1 MVVARRPWTL
11 RTRLVVSA
19 VSLIAVVAAVI
30 GSVTAIAFH
39 SYMYG
44 KLDDQLHS
52 VAERAG
58 RPPGPGP
65 LSGTLREAGPLGF
78 VGGGGQPLGT
88 FGALVDADGEV
99 TASKVVEDS
108 GLRAQE
114 SAEPLTAEQRAALEK
129 AAPGA
134 GDGTRSVDLP
144 GLGGYRV
151 EATTTAEGDT
161 VLVGIPSAEVSG
173 ALTTLIVVEVCV
185 TAAGLIAASIAGTVL
200 VGVALRPLRRVA
212 ATATRVSELP
222 LHRGEVALLE
232 RVPDAEADPRTEV
245 GQVGAALNRML
256 GHVGSALAARQ
267 ESETRVRQF
276 VADASHELRTPLASI
291 RGYAELTRRAGGGG
305 THPEPGMADRGTGA
319 GTGRTPAARGTGA
332 GSRPDPAVLNTGA
345 GPGPGFVA
353 RHAGV
358 GTESDAVIRHALGRI
373 ESEADRMTG
382 LVEDLLLLA
391 RLDAG
396 RPLSYGS
403 IDLLPLVVDAVSDA
417 RAADGTG
424 GEGPGVEATGFVGT
438 GAEGTGVEGTGVE
451 GPSCEGRGVVG
462 PGTVG
467 PGLVGPGP
475 VGPGSEETG
484 FEEAGVVGPGPVGP
498 GAEAGARHRW
508 RLELPGA
515 AEPVTVRADPER
527 IQQVLVNLLAN
538 ARTHTPPGTTVTVS
552 VQPPARGAGPVLLE
566 VRDDGPGIPRE
577 LLPHVFERFARGD
590 ASRTRGA
597 DGGGA
602 TGSTGLG
609 LAIVQAVVAAHDGRV
624 RVESAPGRT
633 VFTVELPAAAD
644 VDRVDSQAGDRLT
657 TPV

>member
-1 MVVARRPWTL
+1 MTLPRRPWTL

-52 VAERAG
+52 VVERAQ
-58 RPPGPGP
+58 RPPGPLP
-65 LSGTLREAGPLGF
+65 LPDSLREAGPLGF

-88 FGALVDADGEV
+88 FGALVDGDGDV

-114 SAEPLTAEQRAALEK
+114 SAKPLTGEQRTALEN
-129 AAPGA
+129 AAPQA
-134 GDGTRSVDLP
+134 GEGTRSVDLP

-222 LHRGEVALLE
+222 LHSGEVALLE

-291 RGYAELTRRAGGGG
+291 RGYAELTRRAGGGTAG
-305 THPEPGMADRGTGA
+305 PEP
-319 GTGRTPAARGTGA
+319 
-332 GSRPDPAVLNTGA
+332 DPVT
-345 GPGPGFVA
+345 
-353 RHAGV
+353 
-358 GTESDAVIRHALGRI
+358 RHALGRI

-396 RPLSYGS
+396 RPLSYGTT
-403 IDLLPLVVDAVSDA
+403 DLLPLVVDAVSDA

-424 GEGPGVEATGFVGT
+424 AEEPGTGPGAPHRPEPGP
-438 GAEGTGVEGTGVE
+438 GA
-451 GPSCEGRGVVG
+451 GPGAPHRPKPG
-462 PGTVG
+462 PGT
-467 PGLVGPGP
+467 
-475 VGPGSEETG
+475 
-484 FEEAGVVGPGPVGP
+484 
-498 GAEAGARHRW
+498 ARHHW
-508 RLELPGA
+508 RLELPEA

-527 IQQVLVNLLAN
+527 LQQVLVNLLAN

-552 VQPPARGAGPVLLE
+552 VRPPVRGGGPVTLE
-566 VRDDGPGIPRE
+566 VRDDGPGIPAE

-590 ASRTRGA
+590 ASRARGA

-609 LAIVQAVVAAHDGRV
+609 LAIVQAVVSAHGGRV

-633 VFTVELPAAAD
+633 VFAVELPADEGSTGGVSADGVRTDGVRTDGVPASGVAANGVPAGHD
-644 VDRVDSQAGDRLT
+644 VIRADSQVGDRLT

>member
-1 MVVARRPWTL
+1 MPRRPWTL

-52 VAERAG
+52 VVERAG
-58 RPPGPGP
+58 RPPGPLP
-65 LSGTLREAGPLGF
+65 LPETLPETLPGTLREAGPLGF

-88 FGALVDADGEV
+88 FGALVDGDGDI

-114 SAEPLTAEQRAALEK
+114 SAKPLTAEQRSALE
-129 AAPGA
+129 AAVPETGEGA
-134 GDGTRSVDLP
+134 RSVDLP

-151 EATTTAEGDT
+151 EATTTAEGYT

-173 ALTTLIVVEVCV
+173 ALTTLIVVEICV

-222 LHRGEVALLE
+222 LHSGEVALLE

-305 THPEPGMADRGTGA
+305 A
-319 GTGRTPAARGTGA
+319 GQE
-332 GSRPDPAVLNTGA
+332 PDPVT
-345 GPGPGFVA
+345 
-353 RHAGV
+353 
-358 GTESDAVIRHALGRI
+358 RHALGRI

-417 RAADGTG
+417 RAADQRGTDAG
-424 GEGPGVEATGFVGT
+424 G
-438 GAEGTGVEGTGVE
+438 
-451 GPSCEGRGVVG
+451 
-462 PGTVG
+462 
-467 PGLVGPGP
+467 
-475 VGPGSEETG
+475 
-484 FEEAGVVGPGPVGP
+484 
-498 GAEAGARHRW
+498 RHHW
-508 RLELPGA
+508 RLELPDA

-527 IQQVLVNLLAN
+527 LQQVLVNLLAN

-552 VQPPARGAGPVLLE
+552 VQPPVRGGGPVTLE
-566 VRDDGPGIPRE
+566 VRDDGPGIPVE

-590 ASRTRGA
+590 ASRARGA

-609 LAIVQAVVAAHDGRV
+609 LAIVQAVVSAHGGRV
-624 RVESAPGRT
+624 AVESGPGRT
-633 VFTVELPAAAD
+633 VFAVDLPTDAVPAD
-644 VDRVDSQAGDRLT
+644 AVPADGVPADGTPGIDSQVGDRLT

>member
-1 MVVARRPWTL
+1 MKVVRRPWTL

-39 SYMYG
+39 SYLYG

-52 VAERAG
+52 VVERAQ
-58 RPPGPGP
+58 RPPGPVP
-65 LSGTLREAGPLGF
+65 LPESLREAGPLGF

-88 FGALVDADGEV
+88 FGALLGEDGDV
-99 TASKVVEDS
+99 TASKVVADS

-114 SAEPLTAEQRAALEK
+114 SAKPLTDDQAEALEA
-129 AAPGA
+129 AAPGS
-134 GDGTRSVDLP
+134 GEGTRSVDLP

-151 EATTTAEGDT
+151 EAATTAEGAT
-161 VLVGIPSAEVSG
+161 VLVGIPSAEVSR

-185 TAAGLIAASIAGTVL
+185 TAAGLLAASIAGTAL

-222 LHRGEVALLE
+222 LHSGEVALVE

-256 GHVGSALAARQ
+256 GHVGAALAARQ

-305 THPEPGMADRGTGA
+305 AAPG
-319 GTGRTPAARGTGA
+319 
-332 GSRPDPAVLNTGA
+332 PDPVT
-345 GPGPGFVA
+345 
-353 RHAGV
+353 
-358 GTESDAVIRHALGRI
+358 RHALGRI

-403 IDLLPLVVDAVSDA
+403 TDLLPLVVDAVSDA
-417 RAADGTG
+417 RAAD
-424 GEGPGVEATGFVGT
+424 
-438 GAEGTGVEGTGVE
+438 
-451 GPSCEGRGVVG
+451 R
-462 PGTVG
+462 
-467 PGLVGPGP
+467 PGP
-475 VGPGSEETG
+475 QPHDGPAAGRTGTGPGSQPYDGPEAAADRPATG
-484 FEEAGVVGPGPVGP
+484 SGTGPATDSATGSGTGPATGSATGSGTGSATGSGV
-498 GAEAGARHRW
+498 ARHRW
-508 RLELPGA
+508 RLELP
-515 AEPVTVRADPER
+515 AEPVTVRADSAR
-527 IQQVLVNLLAN
+527 LQQVLVNLLAN

-552 VQPPARGAGPVLLE
+552 VRPPARAGGPVALE
-566 VRDDGPGIPRE
+566 VRDDGPGIPAA

-590 ASRTRGA
+590 ASRTRGS

-609 LAIVQAVVAAHDGRV
+609 LAIVQAVVTAHGGRV

-633 VFTVELPAAAD
+633 VFAVELPADAEPDAGPDAGPSTEPDAGPGTEPGTEPDAD
-644 VDRVDSQAGDRLT
+644 PGTEPGADSQAGDRLT

>member
-1 MVVARRPWTL
+1 MKVPRRPWTL

-52 VAERAG
+52 VAERAQ

-65 LSGTLREAGPLGF
+65 VPEALRAAGPLGF

-88 FGALVDADGEV
+88 FGALLGEDGEV

-114 SAEPLTAEQRAALEK
+114 SAKPLTGEQRSALEG
-129 AAPGA
+129 AAPGTGEGA
-134 GDGTRSVDLP
+134 RSVDLP

-151 EATTTAEGDT
+151 EAATTTEGYT

-185 TAAGLIAASIAGTVL
+185 TAAGLLAASIAGTVL
-200 VGVALRPLRRVA
+200 VGIALRPLRRVA

-222 LHRGEVALLE
+222 LHSGEVALLE

-256 GHVGSALAARQ
+256 GHVGSALTARQ

-291 RGYAELTRRAGGGG
+291 RGYAELTRRATGSREA
-305 THPEPGMADRGTGA
+305 PEP
-319 GTGRTPAARGTGA
+319 
-332 GSRPDPAVLNTGA
+332 DPVT
-345 GPGPGFVA
+345 
-353 RHAGV
+353 
-358 GTESDAVIRHALGRI
+358 RHALGRI

-391 RLDAG
+391 RLDSG
-396 RPLSYGS
+396 RPLSYGRT
-403 IDLLPLVVDAVSDA
+403 DLLPLVVDAISDA
-417 RAADGTG
+417 RAADQGA
-424 GEGPGVEATGFVGT
+424 PGQEAPDQAAADQ
-438 GAEGTGVEGTGVE
+438 GARDQGA
-451 GPSCEGRGVVG
+451 
-462 PGTVG
+462 PGQD
-467 PGLVGPGP
+467 
-475 VGPGSEETG
+475 
-484 FEEAGVVGPGPVGP
+484 
-498 GAEAGARHRW
+498 ARHRW
-508 RLELPGA
+508 RLELPP
-515 AEPVTVRADPER
+515 EPVTVRADPDR
-527 IQQVLVNLLAN
+527 FQQVLVNLLAN
-538 ARTHTPPGTTVTVS
+538 ARTHTPAGTTVTVS
-552 VQPPARGAGPVLLE
+552 VRPPVRAGGPVTLE
-566 VRDDGPGIPRE
+566 VRDDGPGIPAE

-590 ASRTRGA
+590 ASRSRGA
-597 DGGGA
+597 GTGTGTA

-609 LAIVQAVVAAHDGRV
+609 LAIVQAVVSAHGGRV
-624 RVESAPGRT
+624 RVDSEPGRT
-633 VFTVELPAAAD
+633 VFVIELPAEAEPA
-644 VDRVDSQAGDRLT
+644 RRTDSQGRDRLS
-657 TPV
+657 TPA

>member
-1 MVVARRPWTL
+1 MPRRPWTL

-52 VAERAG
+52 VVERAG
-58 RPPGPGP
+58 RPPGPLP
-65 LSGTLREAGPLGF
+65 LPETLPGTLREAGPLGF
-78 VGGGGQPLGT
+78 VGGGGQSLGT
-88 FGALVDADGEV
+88 FGALVDGDGDI

-114 SAEPLTAEQRAALEK
+114 SAKPLTAEQRSALE
-129 AAPGA
+129 AAVPETGEGA
-134 GDGTRSVDLP
+134 RSVDLP

-151 EATTTAEGDT
+151 EATTTAEGYT

-173 ALTTLIVVEVCV
+173 ALTTLIVVEICV

-222 LHRGEVALLE
+222 LHSGEVALLE

-305 THPEPGMADRGTGA
+305 A
-319 GTGRTPAARGTGA
+319 GQE
-332 GSRPDPAVLNTGA
+332 PDPVT
-345 GPGPGFVA
+345 
-353 RHAGV
+353 
-358 GTESDAVIRHALGRI
+358 RHALGRI

-417 RAADGTG
+417 RAADQRGTDAG
-424 GEGPGVEATGFVGT
+424 G
-438 GAEGTGVEGTGVE
+438 
-451 GPSCEGRGVVG
+451 
-462 PGTVG
+462 
-467 PGLVGPGP
+467 
-475 VGPGSEETG
+475 
-484 FEEAGVVGPGPVGP
+484 
-498 GAEAGARHRW
+498 RHHW
-508 RLELPGA
+508 RLELPDA

-527 IQQVLVNLLAN
+527 LQQVLVNLLAN

-552 VQPPARGAGPVLLE
+552 VQPPVRGGGPVTLE
-566 VRDDGPGIPRE
+566 VRDDGPGIPVE

-590 ASRTRGA
+590 ASRARGA

-609 LAIVQAVVAAHDGRV
+609 LAIVQAVVSAHGGRV
-624 RVESAPGRT
+624 AVESGPGRT
-633 VFTVELPAAAD
+633 VFAVDLPTDAVPAD
-644 VDRVDSQAGDRLT
+644 AVPADGVPADGTRGIDSQVGDRLT

>member
-1 MVVARRPWTL
+1 MARRPWTL

-52 VAERAG
+52 VAERAE
-58 RPPGPGP
+58 RPPGPTP
-65 LSGTLREAGPLGF
+65 VPEALRETGPLGF

-88 FGALVDADGEV
+88 FGALVGDDGSV
-99 TASKVVEDS
+99 GASKVVEDS

-114 SAEPLTAEQRAALEK
+114 SAKPLTEEQRRALEE
-129 AAPGA
+129 AAPETGE
-134 GDGTRSVDLP
+134 GTTSVDLP

-151 EATTTAEGDT
+151 EAATTTDGHT

-185 TAAGLIAASIAGTVL
+185 TAAGLLAASIAGTVL

-222 LHRGEVALLE
+222 LHSGEVAPLE
-232 RVPDAEADPRTEV
+232 RVPEAEADPRTEV

-291 RGYAELTRRAGGGG
+291 RGYAELTRRATGGREA
-305 THPEPGMADRGTGA
+305 PEP
-319 GTGRTPAARGTGA
+319 
-332 GSRPDPAVLNTGA
+332 DPVT
-345 GPGPGFVA
+345 
-353 RHAGV
+353 
-358 GTESDAVIRHALGRI
+358 RHALGRI

-396 RPLSYGS
+396 RPLSYGTT
-403 IDLLPLVVDAVSDA
+403 DLLPLVVDAVSDA
-417 RAADGTG
+417 QVAD
-424 GEGPGVEATGFVGT
+424 
-438 GAEGTGVEGTGVE
+438 
-451 GPSCEGRGVVG
+451 R
-462 PGTVG
+462 
-467 PGLVGPGP
+467 
-475 VGPGSEETG
+475 
-484 FEEAGVVGPGPVGP
+484 P
-498 GAEAGARHRW
+498 GAGPDARHRW
-508 RLELPGA
+508 RLELPDA
-515 AEPVTVRADPER
+515 PVTVRADPDR
-527 IQQVLVNLLAN
+527 IRQVLVNLLAN

-552 VQPPARGAGPVLLE
+552 VRPPVRGGEPVTLA
-566 VRDDGPGIPRE
+566 VRDDGPGIPAE

-609 LAIVQAVVAAHDGRV
+609 LAIVQAVVSAHGGRV

-633 VFTVELPAAAD
+633 VFVIELPAAEPAI
-644 VDRVDSQAGDRLT
+644 RTDSQARDRLT

>member
-1 MVVARRPWTL
+1 MSRRPWTL

-52 VAERAG
+52 VAERAE
-58 RPPGPGP
+58 RPPGPAP
-65 LSGTLREAGPLGF
+65 VPDALRETGPLGF

-88 FGALVDADGEV
+88 FGALVGDDGSV
-99 TASKVVEDS
+99 GVSKVVEDS

-114 SAEPLTAEQRAALEK
+114 SAKPLTEEQRQALEE
-129 AAPGA
+129 AAPETGE
-134 GDGTRSVDLP
+134 GTTSVDLP

-151 EATTTAEGDT
+151 EAATTTDGHT

-185 TAAGLIAASIAGTVL
+185 TAAGLLAASIAGTVL

-222 LHRGEVALLE
+222 LHSGEVAPLE
-232 RVPDAEADPRTEV
+232 RVPEAEADPRTEV

-267 ESETRVRQF
+267 ESEMRVRQF

-291 RGYAELTRRAGGGG
+291 RGYAELTRRATGGREA
-305 THPEPGMADRGTGA
+305 PEP
-319 GTGRTPAARGTGA
+319 
-332 GSRPDPAVLNTGA
+332 DPVT
-345 GPGPGFVA
+345 
-353 RHAGV
+353 
-358 GTESDAVIRHALGRI
+358 RHALGRI

-396 RPLSYGS
+396 RPLSYGTT
-403 IDLLPLVVDAVSDA
+403 DLLPLVVDAVSDA
-417 RAADGTG
+417 RVADTG
-424 GEGPGVEATGFVGT
+424 
-438 GAEGTGVEGTGVE
+438 
-451 GPSCEGRGVVG
+451 
-462 PGTVG
+462 
-467 PGLVGPGP
+467 
-475 VGPGSEETG
+475 
-484 FEEAGVVGPGPVGP
+484 GP
-498 GAEAGARHRW
+498 GAGGPDTGRPDAGGPDAGRPDADALHRW
-508 RLELPGA
+508 RLELPD
-515 AEPVTVRADPER
+515 EPVTVRADPDR
-527 IQQVLVNLLAN
+527 LRQVLVNLLAN

-552 VQPPARGAGPVLLE
+552 VTPAVSAGGPVALA
-566 VRDDGPGIPRE
+566 VRDDGPGIPAE

-590 ASRTRGA
+590 VSRSRGA
-597 DGGGA
+597 GTGGA

-609 LAIVQAVVAAHDGRV
+609 LAIVQAVVAAHGGRV
-624 RVESAPGRT
+624 AVESGPGRT
-633 VFTVELPAAAD
+633 VFVIELPAEEPAI
-644 VDRVDSQAGDRLT
+644 RTDSQVRDRLT

>member
-1 MVVARRPWTL
+1 MLRRPWTL

-52 VAERAG
+52 VAERAQ

-65 LSGTLREAGPLGF
+65 VPQALRAAGPLGF

-88 FGALVDADGEV
+88 FGALLGEDGGV

-114 SAEPLTAEQRAALEK
+114 SAKPLTGEQRSALEE
-129 AAPGA
+129 AAPGTGEGA
-134 GDGTRSVDLP
+134 RSVDLP

-151 EATTTAEGDT
+151 EAATTIEGYT

-185 TAAGLIAASIAGTVL
+185 TAAGLLAASIAGTVL

-222 LHRGEVALLE
+222 LHSGEVALLE

-256 GHVGSALAARQ
+256 GHVGSALTVRQ

-291 RGYAELTRRAGGGG
+291 RGYAELTRRATGSREV
-305 THPEPGMADRGTGA
+305 PEP
-319 GTGRTPAARGTGA
+319 
-332 GSRPDPAVLNTGA
+332 DPVT
-345 GPGPGFVA
+345 
-353 RHAGV
+353 
-358 GTESDAVIRHALGRI
+358 RHALGRI

-391 RLDAG
+391 RLDSG

-403 IDLLPLVVDAVSDA
+403 TDLLPLVVDAIGDA
-417 RAADGTG
+417 RAADQGAADQG
-424 GEGPGVEATGFVGT
+424 APGQ
-438 GAEGTGVEGTGVE
+438 GA
-451 GPSCEGRGVVG
+451 
-462 PGTVG
+462 
-467 PGLVGPGP
+467 
-475 VGPGSEETG
+475 
-484 FEEAGVVGPGPVGP
+484 A
-498 GAEAGARHRW
+498 AQDARHRW
-508 RLELPGA
+508 RLELP
-515 AEPVTVRADPER
+515 AEPVTVRADPDR
-527 IQQVLVNLLAN
+527 FQQVLVNLLAN

-552 VQPPARGAGPVLLE
+552 VRPPVRAGGPVTLE
-566 VRDDGPGIPRE
+566 VRDDGPGIPAE

-590 ASRTRGA
+590 ASRSRGA
-597 DGGGA
+597 GTGTA

-609 LAIVQAVVAAHDGRV
+609 LAIVQAVVSAHGGRV
-624 RVESAPGRT
+624 RVDSEPGRT
-633 VFTVELPAAAD
+633 VFVVELPAEEQE
-644 VDRVDSQAGDRLT
+644 VQGIRPDSQGRDRLS

>member
-1 MVVARRPWTL
+1 MRPWTL

-52 VAERAG
+52 VVERAG
-58 RPPGPGP
+58 RPPGPLP
-65 LSGTLREAGPLGF
+65 LPETLPGTLREAGPLGF

-88 FGALVDADGEV
+88 FGALVDGDGDI

-114 SAEPLTAEQRAALEK
+114 SAKPLTAEQRSALE
-129 AAPGA
+129 AAVPETGEGA
-134 GDGTRSVDLP
+134 RSIDLP

-151 EATTTAEGDT
+151 EVTTTAEGYT

-173 ALTTLIVVEVCV
+173 ALTTLIVVEICV

-222 LHRGEVALLE
+222 LHSGEVALLE

-305 THPEPGMADRGTGA
+305 AGRG
-319 GTGRTPAARGTGA
+319 
-332 GSRPDPAVLNTGA
+332 PDPVT
-345 GPGPGFVA
+345 
-353 RHAGV
+353 
-358 GTESDAVIRHALGRI
+358 RHALGRI

-417 RAADGTG
+417 RAADQRGTDAG
-424 GEGPGVEATGFVGT
+424 G
-438 GAEGTGVEGTGVE
+438 
-451 GPSCEGRGVVG
+451 
-462 PGTVG
+462 
-467 PGLVGPGP
+467 
-475 VGPGSEETG
+475 
-484 FEEAGVVGPGPVGP
+484 
-498 GAEAGARHRW
+498 RHHW
-508 RLELPGA
+508 RLELPDA

-527 IQQVLVNLLAN
+527 LQQVLVNLLAN

-552 VQPPARGAGPVLLE
+552 VQTPVHGVGPVTLE
-566 VRDDGPGIPRE
+566 VRDDGPGIPVE

-590 ASRTRGA
+590 ASRARGA

-609 LAIVQAVVAAHDGRV
+609 LAIVQAVVSAHGGRV
-624 RVESAPGRT
+624 AVESGPGRT
-633 VFTVELPAAAD
+633 VFAVELPTDAVPAD
-644 VDRVDSQAGDRLT
+644 GVPADGVPADGVRADGTRGIDSQVGDRLT

>member
-1 MVVARRPWTL
+1 MKVPRRPWTL

-52 VAERAG
+52 VAERAQ

-65 LSGTLREAGPLGF
+65 VPEALRAAGPLGF

-88 FGALVDADGEV
+88 FGALLGEDGDV

-114 SAEPLTAEQRAALEK
+114 SAKPLTGEQRSALEE
-129 AAPGA
+129 AAPGTGEGA
-134 GDGTRSVDLP
+134 RSVDLP

-151 EATTTAEGDT
+151 EAATTTEGDT

-185 TAAGLIAASIAGTVL
+185 TAAGLLAASIAGTVL
-200 VGVALRPLRRVA
+200 VGIALRPLRRVA

-222 LHRGEVALLE
+222 LHSGEVALLE

-256 GHVGSALAARQ
+256 GHVGSALTARQ

-291 RGYAELTRRAGGGG
+291 RGYAELTRRATGSREA
-305 THPEPGMADRGTGA
+305 PEP
-319 GTGRTPAARGTGA
+319 
-332 GSRPDPAVLNTGA
+332 DPVT
-345 GPGPGFVA
+345 
-353 RHAGV
+353 
-358 GTESDAVIRHALGRI
+358 RHALGRI

-391 RLDAG
+391 RLDSG
-396 RPLSYGS
+396 RPLSYGRT
-403 IDLLPLVVDAVSDA
+403 DLLPLVVDAISDA
-417 RAADGTG
+417 RAADQGA
-424 GEGPGVEATGFVGT
+424 PGQD
-438 GAEGTGVEGTGVE
+438 
-451 GPSCEGRGVVG
+451 
-462 PGTVG
+462 
-467 PGLVGPGP
+467 
-475 VGPGSEETG
+475 
-484 FEEAGVVGPGPVGP
+484 
-498 GAEAGARHRW
+498 ARHRW
-508 RLELPGA
+508 RLELPP
-515 AEPVTVRADPER
+515 EPVTVRADPDR
-527 IQQVLVNLLAN
+527 FQQVLVNLLAN

-552 VQPPARGAGPVLLE
+552 VRPPVRAGGPVTLE
-566 VRDDGPGIPRE
+566 VRDDGPGIPAE

-590 ASRTRGA
+590 ASRSRGA
-597 DGGGA
+597 GTGTGTA

-609 LAIVQAVVAAHDGRV
+609 LAIVQAVVSAHGGRV
-624 RVESAPGRT
+624 RVDSEPGRT
-633 VFTVELPAAAD
+633 VFAIELPAEAD
-644 VDRVDSQAGDRLT
+644 EARRAVPAEADEARRAVPAGADEARRADPAGAEPARRTDSQGRDRLS

>member
-1 MVVARRPWTL
+1 MTLPRRPWTL

-52 VAERAG
+52 VVERAQ
-58 RPPGPGP
+58 RPPGPLP
-65 LSGTLREAGPLGF
+65 LPDSLREAGPLGF

-88 FGALVDADGEV
+88 FGALVDGDGDV

-114 SAEPLTAEQRAALEK
+114 SAKPLTGEQRTALEN

-134 GDGTRSVDLP
+134 GEGTRSVDLP

-222 LHRGEVALLE
+222 LHSGEVALLE

-291 RGYAELTRRAGGGG
+291 RGYAELTRRAGGGTVG
-305 THPEPGMADRGTGA
+305 PEP
-319 GTGRTPAARGTGA
+319 
-332 GSRPDPAVLNTGA
+332 DPVT
-345 GPGPGFVA
+345 
-353 RHAGV
+353 
-358 GTESDAVIRHALGRI
+358 RHALGRI

-396 RPLSYGS
+396 RPLSYGTT
-403 IDLLPLVVDAVSDA
+403 DLLPLVVDAVSDA

-424 GEGPGVEATGFVGT
+424 AEGPGTGP
-438 GAEGTGVEGTGVE
+438 GAPHRPET
-451 GPSCEGRGVVG
+451 G
-462 PGTVG
+462 PGT
-467 PGLVGPGP
+467 
-475 VGPGSEETG
+475 
-484 FEEAGVVGPGPVGP
+484 
-498 GAEAGARHRW
+498 ARHHW
-508 RLELPGA
+508 RLELPEA

-527 IQQVLVNLLAN
+527 LQQVLVNLLAN

-552 VQPPARGAGPVLLE
+552 VQPPVRGGGPVTLE
-566 VRDDGPGIPRE
+566 VRDDGPGIPAE

-590 ASRTRGA
+590 ASRARGA
-597 DGGGA
+597 DGGA

-609 LAIVQAVVAAHDGRV
+609 LAIVQAVVSAHGGRV

-633 VFTVELPAAAD
+633 VFAVELPADEGSTGGVSADGVRTDGVPASGVAANGVPAGHD
-644 VDRVDSQAGDRLT
+644 VIRADSQVGDRLT

>member
-1 MVVARRPWTL
+1 MRVLRRPWTL

-52 VAERAG
+52 VVERAG
-58 RPPGPGP
+58 RPPGPLP
-65 LSGTLREAGPLGF
+65 LPESLREAGPLGF

-88 FGALVDADGEV
+88 FGALVDADGDV

-114 SAEPLTAEQRAALEK
+114 SAKPLTGEQRQALEE
-129 AAPGA
+129 AAPETGE
-134 GDGTRSVDLP
+134 GTTSVDLP

-185 TAAGLIAASIAGTVL
+185 TAAGLLAASIAGTVL

-222 LHRGEVALLE
+222 LHSGEVAPLE
-232 RVPDAEADPRTEV
+232 RVPEAEADPRTEV

-291 RGYAELTRRAGGGG
+291 RGYAELTRRATVGREA
-305 THPEPGMADRGTGA
+305 PEP
-319 GTGRTPAARGTGA
+319 
-332 GSRPDPAVLNTGA
+332 DPVT
-345 GPGPGFVA
+345 
-353 RHAGV
+353 
-358 GTESDAVIRHALGRI
+358 RHALGRI

-396 RPLSYGS
+396 RPLSYGTT
-403 IDLLPLVVDAVSDA
+403 DLLPLVVDAVSDA
-417 RAADGTG
+417 QAADRTGAGPGGGARAVAGTAAGPGGGVRVADGTAAGPGGGVRAADRADA
-424 GEGPGVEATGFVGT
+424 GPGG
-438 GAEGTGVEGTGVE
+438 
-451 GPSCEGRGVVG
+451 
-462 PGTVG
+462 
-467 PGLVGPGP
+467 
-475 VGPGSEETG
+475 
-484 FEEAGVVGPGPVGP
+484 
-498 GAEAGARHRW
+498 RHRW
-508 RLELPGA
+508 RLELPD
-515 AEPVTVRADPER
+515 EPVTVRADPDR
-527 IQQVLVNLLAN
+527 IRQVLVNLLAN

-552 VQPPARGAGPVLLE
+552 VRPPVRGGEPVTLA
-566 VRDDGPGIPRE
+566 VRDDGPGIPAE

-590 ASRTRGA
+590 ASRTRGT

-609 LAIVQAVVAAHDGRV
+609 LAIVQAVVSAHGGRV
-624 RVESAPGRT
+624 RVGSAPGRT
-633 VFTVELPAAAD
+633 EFVIELPAEEAGGAE
-644 VDRVDSQAGDRLT
+644 RTAGPPPGNSQAGDRLT

>member
-1 MVVARRPWTL
+1 MTLPRRPWTL

-52 VAERAG
+52 VVERAQ
-58 RPPGPGP
+58 RPPGPLP
-65 LSGTLREAGPLGF
+65 LPDSLREAGPLGF

-88 FGALVDADGEV
+88 FGALVDGDGDV

-114 SAEPLTAEQRAALEK
+114 SAKPLTGEQRTALEN

-134 GDGTRSVDLP
+134 GEGTRSVDLP

-222 LHRGEVALLE
+222 LHSGEVALLE

-256 GHVGSALAARQ
+256 GHVGSALASRQ

-291 RGYAELTRRAGGGG
+291 RGYAELTRRAGGGAAG
-305 THPEPGMADRGTGA
+305 PEP
-319 GTGRTPAARGTGA
+319 
-332 GSRPDPAVLNTGA
+332 DPVT
-345 GPGPGFVA
+345 
-353 RHAGV
+353 
-358 GTESDAVIRHALGRI
+358 RHALGRI

-396 RPLSYGS
+396 RPLSYGTT
-403 IDLLPLVVDAVSDA
+403 DLLPLVVDAVSDA

-424 GEGPGVEATGFVGT
+424 AEGPGT
-438 GAEGTGVEGTGVE
+438 
-451 GPSCEGRGVVG
+451 G
-462 PGTVG
+462 PGTPRRPETG
-467 PGLVGPGP
+467 PGD
-475 VGPGSEETG
+475 
-484 FEEAGVVGPGPVGP
+484 
-498 GAEAGARHRW
+498 ARHHW
-508 RLELPGA
+508 RLELPEA
-515 AEPVTVRADPER
+515 AEPVTVRADPDR
-527 IQQVLVNLLAN
+527 LQQVLVNLLAN

-552 VQPPARGAGPVLLE
+552 VQPPVRGGGPVTLE
-566 VRDDGPGIPRE
+566 VRDDGPGIPAE

-590 ASRTRGA
+590 ASRARGA

-609 LAIVQAVVAAHDGRV
+609 LAIVQAVVSAHGGRV

-633 VFTVELPAAAD
+633 VFAVELPTGDGSMNGVPAD
-644 VDRVDSQAGDRLT
+644 GVRTPGVPANGVPAGHDVIRADSQVGDRLT
-657 TPV
+657 TPA

>member
-1 MVVARRPWTL
+1 MLRRPWTL

-52 VAERAG
+52 VAERAQ

-65 LSGTLREAGPLGF
+65 VPQALRAAGPLGF

-88 FGALVDADGEV
+88 FGALLGEDGGV

-114 SAEPLTAEQRAALEK
+114 SAKPLTGEQRSALEE
-129 AAPGA
+129 AAPGTGEGA
-134 GDGTRSVDLP
+134 RSVDLP

-151 EATTTAEGDT
+151 AAATTIEGYT

-185 TAAGLIAASIAGTVL
+185 TAAGLLAASIAGTVL

-222 LHRGEVALLE
+222 LHSGEVALLE

-256 GHVGSALAARQ
+256 GHVGSALTVRQ

-291 RGYAELTRRAGGGG
+291 RGYAELTRRATGSREA
-305 THPEPGMADRGTGA
+305 PEP
-319 GTGRTPAARGTGA
+319 
-332 GSRPDPAVLNTGA
+332 DPVT
-345 GPGPGFVA
+345 
-353 RHAGV
+353 
-358 GTESDAVIRHALGRI
+358 RHALGRI

-391 RLDAG
+391 RLDSG

-403 IDLLPLVVDAVSDA
+403 TDLLPLVVDAISDA
-417 RAADGTG
+417 RAADQGAADQG
-424 GEGPGVEATGFVGT
+424 APGQ
-438 GAEGTGVEGTGVE
+438 GA
-451 GPSCEGRGVVG
+451 
-462 PGTVG
+462 PGQG
-467 PGLVGPGP
+467 AADQGAPGQD
-475 VGPGSEETG
+475 
-484 FEEAGVVGPGPVGP
+484 
-498 GAEAGARHRW
+498 ARHRW
-508 RLELPGA
+508 RLELP
-515 AEPVTVRADPER
+515 AEPVTVRADPDR
-527 IQQVLVNLLAN
+527 FQQVLVNLLAN

-552 VQPPARGAGPVLLE
+552 VRLPVRAGGPVTLE
-566 VRDDGPGIPRE
+566 VRDDGPGIPAE

-590 ASRTRGA
+590 ASRSRGA
-597 DGGGA
+597 GTGTA

-609 LAIVQAVVAAHDGRV
+609 LAIVQAVVSAHGGRV
-624 RVESAPGRT
+624 RVDSEPGRT
-633 VFTVELPAAAD
+633 VFVIVLPAEEQE
-644 VDRVDSQAGDRLT
+644 VQGIRPDSQGRDRLS

>member
-1 MVVARRPWTL
+1 MTLPRRPWTL

-52 VAERAG
+52 VVERAQ
-58 RPPGPGP
+58 RPPGPLP
-65 LSGTLREAGPLGF
+65 LPDSLREAGPLGF

-88 FGALVDADGEV
+88 FGALVDADGDV

-114 SAEPLTAEQRAALEK
+114 SAKPLTGEQRTALEN

-134 GDGTRSVDLP
+134 GEGTRSVDLP

-222 LHRGEVALLE
+222 LHSGEVALLE

-291 RGYAELTRRAGGGG
+291 RGYAELTRRAGGGTAG
-305 THPEPGMADRGTGA
+305 PEP
-319 GTGRTPAARGTGA
+319 
-332 GSRPDPAVLNTGA
+332 DPVT
-345 GPGPGFVA
+345 
-353 RHAGV
+353 
-358 GTESDAVIRHALGRI
+358 RHALGRI

-396 RPLSYGS
+396 RPLSYGTT
-403 IDLLPLVVDAVSDA
+403 DLLPLVVDAVSDA

-424 GEGPGVEATGFVGT
+424 AEGPGTGP
-438 GAEGTGVEGTGVE
+438 GAPHRPET
-451 GPSCEGRGVVG
+451 G
-462 PGTVG
+462 PGT
-467 PGLVGPGP
+467 
-475 VGPGSEETG
+475 
-484 FEEAGVVGPGPVGP
+484 
-498 GAEAGARHRW
+498 ARHHW
-508 RLELPGA
+508 RLELPDA

-527 IQQVLVNLLAN
+527 LQQVLVNLLAN

-552 VQPPARGAGPVLLE
+552 VQPPVRTGGPVTLE
-566 VRDDGPGIPRE
+566 VRDDGPGIPAE

-590 ASRTRGA
+590 ASRARGA
-597 DGGGA
+597 DGGGS

-609 LAIVQAVVAAHDGRV
+609 LAIVQAVVSAHGGRV

-633 VFTVELPAAAD
+633 VFAVELPAD
-644 VDRVDSQAGDRLT
+644 GTPGIDSQVGDRLT

>member
-1 MVVARRPWTL
+1 MTLPRRPWTL

-52 VAERAG
+52 VVERAQ
-58 RPPGPGP
+58 RPPGPLP
-65 LSGTLREAGPLGF
+65 LPDSLREAGPLGF

-88 FGALVDADGEV
+88 FGALVDGDGDV

-114 SAEPLTAEQRAALEK
+114 SAKPLTGEQRTALEN

-134 GDGTRSVDLP
+134 GEGTRSVDLP

-222 LHRGEVALLE
+222 LHSGEVALLE

-291 RGYAELTRRAGGGG
+291 RGYAELTRRAGGGAAG
-305 THPEPGMADRGTGA
+305 PEP
-319 GTGRTPAARGTGA
+319 
-332 GSRPDPAVLNTGA
+332 DPVT
-345 GPGPGFVA
+345 
-353 RHAGV
+353 
-358 GTESDAVIRHALGRI
+358 RHALGRI

-396 RPLSYGS
+396 RPLSYGTT
-403 IDLLPLVVDAVSDA
+403 DLLPLVVDAVSDA

-424 GEGPGVEATGFVGT
+424 AEASGTGPGAPHRPET
-438 GAEGTGVEGTGVE
+438 
-451 GPSCEGRGVVG
+451 G
-462 PGTVG
+462 PGT
-467 PGLVGPGP
+467 
-475 VGPGSEETG
+475 
-484 FEEAGVVGPGPVGP
+484 
-498 GAEAGARHRW
+498 ARHHW
-508 RLELPGA
+508 RLELPEA

-527 IQQVLVNLLAN
+527 LQQVLVNLLAN

-552 VQPPARGAGPVLLE
+552 VQPPVRGGGPVTLE
-566 VRDDGPGIPRE
+566 VRDDGPGIPAE

-590 ASRTRGA
+590 ASRARGA

-609 LAIVQAVVAAHDGRV
+609 LAIVQAVVSAHGGRV

-633 VFTVELPAAAD
+633 VFAVELPADDTAGI
-644 VDRVDSQAGDRLT
+644 DSQVGDRLT
-657 TPV
+657 TPA

>member
-1 MVVARRPWTL
+1 MTLPRRPWTL

-52 VAERAG
+52 VVERAQ
-58 RPPGPGP
+58 RPPGPLP
-65 LSGTLREAGPLGF
+65 LPDSLREAGPLGF

-88 FGALVDADGEV
+88 FGALVDADGDV

-114 SAEPLTAEQRAALEK
+114 SAKPLTGEQRTALEN

-134 GDGTRSVDLP
+134 GEGTRSVDLP

-151 EATTTAEGDT
+151 EAATTAEGYT

-222 LHRGEVALLE
+222 LHSGEVALLE

-291 RGYAELTRRAGGGG
+291 RGYAELTRRAGGGAAG
-305 THPEPGMADRGTGA
+305 PEP
-319 GTGRTPAARGTGA
+319 
-332 GSRPDPAVLNTGA
+332 DPVT
-345 GPGPGFVA
+345 
-353 RHAGV
+353 
-358 GTESDAVIRHALGRI
+358 RHALGRI

-396 RPLSYGS
+396 RPLSYGTT
-403 IDLLPLVVDAVSDA
+403 DLLPLVVDAVSDA

-424 GEGPGVEATGFVGT
+424 AEGPGAGP
-438 GAEGTGVEGTGVE
+438 GAPHRPET
-451 GPSCEGRGVVG
+451 G
-462 PGTVG
+462 PGT
-467 PGLVGPGP
+467 
-475 VGPGSEETG
+475 
-484 FEEAGVVGPGPVGP
+484 
-498 GAEAGARHRW
+498 ARHHW
-508 RLELPGA
+508 RLELPEA

-527 IQQVLVNLLAN
+527 LQQVLVNLLAN

-552 VQPPARGAGPVLLE
+552 VQPPVRGGGPVTLE
-566 VRDDGPGIPRE
+566 VRDDGPGIPAE

-590 ASRTRGA
+590 ASRARGA

-609 LAIVQAVVAAHDGRV
+609 LAIVQAVVSAHGGRV
-624 RVESAPGRT
+624 RVASAPGRT
-633 VFTVELPAAAD
+633 VFAVELLAD
-644 VDRVDSQAGDRLT
+644 GTPGIDSQVGDRLT